1 MLSERHEL
9 NKIALLELKKD
20 VEETREFSSYFS
32 KMADLLLYVNEI
44 YDTKERTLEQLKQ
57 WNRIWYEEISQEQY
71 AHSFGNPEFCTEKF
85 GKEYGQIFAFLYAEM
100 RSGFIYAIEGRL
112 FDLVINNELFLEI
125 SNLFLSGEEHPQKI
139 KHIVFDHMR
148 DYSEDVFE
156 YRIRE
161 QLDP

>member
-1 MLSERHEL
+1 
-9 NKIALLELKKD
+9 
-20 VEETREFSSYFS
+20 
-32 KMADLLLYVNEI
+32 
-44 YDTKERTLEQLKQ
+44 
-57 WNRIWYEEISQEQY
+57 
-71 AHSFGNPEFCTEKF
+71 
-85 GKEYGQIFAFLYAEM
+85 M

-161 QLDP
+161 QLDPELDFATKIVMESDLSDPDILYQYGEYISCLLYTSPSPRD